1 MQMPK
6 YTPNAPEDAL
16 VYLTWSIAATQE
28 GFGQVPRPTHQP
40 QADVSDT
47 TGT

>member
-1 MQMPK
+1 MPK

-16 VYLTWSIAATQE
+16 VYLTWSTAATQE
-28 GFGQVPRPTHQP
+28 GFGQVPCPTRQP

-47 TGT
+47 MGT